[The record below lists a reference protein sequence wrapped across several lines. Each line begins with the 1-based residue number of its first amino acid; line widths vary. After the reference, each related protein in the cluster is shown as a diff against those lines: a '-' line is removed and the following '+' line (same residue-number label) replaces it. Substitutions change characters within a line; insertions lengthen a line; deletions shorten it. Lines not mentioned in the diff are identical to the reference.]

1 MKEEAEI
8 KGYGVQNVTSSGI
21 TALLRST
28 TQKGPR
34 QRQTD
39 GVSFQEKMAIHQS
52 KGNGSFGCLAFVLSG
67 GASRIKVNERLLVH
81 LEMKKSWFVSRE
93 H

>member
-8 KGYGVQNVTSSGI
+8 RIRRPECDVIRHNCATTIYNTKRATSKADGWR
-21 TALLRST
+21 LLPGKNGDPSE
-28 TQKGPR
+28 Q
-34 QRQTD
+34 
-39 GVSFQEKMAIHQS
+39 
-52 KGNGSFGCLAFVLSG
+52 GNGSFGCLAFLSG